1 MTEPGSLTDPVRPAV
16 AEGLGRPEDAESPGR
31 AEEASL
37 AELTK
42 RLSEQVSRLAH
53 EEIQLAKAEMTE
65 KGKRAGLSA
74 GMFGGAALL
83 GLFALG
89 VLTACVVVALDTV
102 MPLWGA
108 TLLVAGLYAL
118 AAGALALAGRAE
130 VRQAT
135 PVVPE
140 QTKESVKED
149 VQWVKTQAKAGRQ

>member
-1 MTEPGSLTDPVRPAV
+1 MTENGPMADPGPPVRPPV
-16 AEGLGRPEDAESPGR
+16 AEVPGSP
-31 AEEASL
+31 EEASL

-53 EEIQLAKAEMTE
+53 GEIELAKAEMAE
-65 KGKRAGLSA
+65 KGKRAGLGA
-74 GMFGGAALL
+74 GMFGGAALI

-89 VLTACVVVALDTV
+89 VLTACVVVAIDLA

-108 TLLVAGLYAL
+108 TLIVGGLYAL

-140 QTKESVKED
+140 RAKESVKED
-149 VQWVKTQAKAGRQ
+149 VEWVKTQAKAGRR